1 MPFSISATFH
11 ITMALCDYYRGC
23 KLSLNCRWTWSISSF
38 GGLKVVALK
47 AEGLRCWPK
56 TSASLLLWAV
66 GDPLLHVS
74 PHLSLFPYFILALCS
89 LTVKGF
95 ETCPQRLSP
104 HVFLL
109 YPHACKWCLCAMEMC
124 QNRLDIFFYTKF
136 VWTFYT
142 EMAQQT
148 VNIVLNLSGSA
159 CQYFTSRQRLLS
171 NFI

>member
-95 ETCPQRLSP
+95 ETCPQRWSP

-124 QNRLDIFFYTKF
+124 QNRLFLFWYFFLHEVCLDLLHRNGSTNCQYCIEF
-136 VWTFYT
+136 VWISLSVFY
-142 EMAQQT
+142 
-148 VNIVLNLSGSA
+148 
-159 CQYFTSRQRLLS
+159 
-171 NFI
+171 